1 MLTHP
6 WIEQLFMENWIDL
19 SYYHVLG
26 KEPGSSLKFKRFCN
40 FFCRNLNSDTPV
52 LWQIGTQNIIPN
64 LLAVESQGRI
74 YVTNK
79 DAIRINKLEQQDAG
93 IYSCW
98 QRNQLAGTIRL
109 EVIKRIRITFNHHVM
124 LLGIFCTLGTFQ
136 FLLVKAYMNRKLIH
150 EK

>member
-1 MLTHP
+1 M
-6 WIEQLFMENWIDL
+6 
-19 SYYHVLG
+19 
-26 KEPGSSLKFKRFCN
+26 
-40 FFCRNLNSDTPV
+40 
-52 LWQIGTQNIIPN
+52 
-64 LLAVESQGRI
+64 AVESQGRI